1 MDAKPVPFDSR
12 AFLKT
17 LTTRPGIYRMLD
29 GEGSVLYVGKAGNL
43 KKRVSSYF
51 RKTGLNAK
59 TRVLVDQI
67 IDVEVTVTGT
77 EAEALL
83 LESNLIKQYRPRYNV
98 LLRDDKSYPYI
109 YLSSE
114 QDFPR
119 LCLHRGAR
127 RKKGRYFGPFPSA
140 GSVRESLHLLQKLFK
155 VRQCEDSF
163 FANRSRPCLQYQ
175 IKRCTAPCVGLIDVD
190 QYAADVSHTVLFLE
204 GRSSQV
210 IDGLVAD
217 MEAAATIQN
226 YEQAAVYRDQIAS
239 LRRVQEKQYISNE
252 RGDADIVACL
262 TDKGSACVQVFYIRG
277 GRNLGN
283 AVFFPK
289 IPLETTAAAVLS
301 AFLPQ
306 YYLGKDVPSE
316 LLLSHTLEDAGLLA
330 EVLSTHAGHRV
341 ALHSNVRGDRAQWIK
356 MALSNAGLALTAHIN
371 TRKGFTG
378 RMQSL
383 TVALGLDEMP
393 ERIEC
398 FDISHTSGESTVASC
413 VVFGL
418 EGPLKSDYRRFNIRD
433 IQAGDDYGAMEQA
446 LTRRY
451 TRLKKGEGKLPDLLL
466 IDGGKGQVSS
476 ACRALEELQITEV
489 RIVGVAKGPGRKP
502 GLETLHIPDQANA
515 LTLTAESP
523 ALHLIQQVRDEAHR
537 FAITGHRQRRAKTR
551 NTSPLEHIPGV
562 GPKRRQQLLRQLGG
576 LREVARAGVD
586 DLARL
591 KGINHRLAQQIYDAF
606 HGE

>member
-1 MDAKPVPFDSR
+1 MDREPVAFDHK

-17 LTTRPGIYRMLD
+17 LTTRPGVYRMLD
-29 GEGSVLYVGKAGNL
+29 HDGTILYVGKAGDL
-43 KKRVSSYF
+43 KKRVTSYF
-51 RKTGLNAK
+51 RKSGLSVK
-59 TRVLVDQI
+59 TRLLVEQI
-67 IDVEVTVTGT
+67 VDIEVTVTRT

-83 LESNLIKQYRPRYNV
+83 LESNLIKQHRPRYNI

-127 RKKGRYFGPFPSA
+127 RRKGRYFGPYPSA
-140 GSVRESLHLLQKLFK
+140 LSVRDSLHLLQKLFR

-175 IKRCTAPCVGLIDVD
+175 IKRCAAPCVGLIDQT
-190 QYAADVSHTVLFLE
+190 QYAADVERTVMFLE
-204 GRSSQV
+204 GRSSEV
-210 IDGLVAD
+210 IDGLVAE
-217 MEAAATIQN
+217 MESAAAARE
-226 YEQAAVYRDQIAS
+226 YEQAAVCRDLIAS
-239 LRRVQEKQYISNE
+239 LSRVQEKQYISNQG
-252 RGDADIVACL
+252 GDVDIVACL
-262 TDKGSACVQVFYIRG
+262 TEKGSACVQVFYIRG

-289 IPLETTAAAVLS
+289 VPLETSAADVLS

-306 YYLGKDVPSE
+306 YYLGKDVPGE
-316 LLLSHTLEDAGLLA
+316 VLLSHALEDD
-330 EVLSTHAGHRV
+330 EVLSKVLGEHAGHRV
-341 ALHSNVRGDRAQWIK
+341 RVRANVRGDRAQWVR
-356 MALSNAGLALTAHIN
+356 MALSNAELALTTHIN
-371 TRKGFTG
+371 TRKGFSG
-378 RMQSL
+378 RLQSL
-383 TVALGLDEMP
+383 TEALGLDEVP

-433 IQAGDDYGAMEQA
+433 IQPGDDYGAMEQA

-451 TRLKKGEGKLPDLLL
+451 TRLKKGEGKLPDILF

-476 ACRALEELQITEV
+476 ACKALEELQVTDV
-489 RIVGVAKGPGRKP
+489 RIIGVAKGPGRKP
-502 GLETLHIPDQANA
+502 GLETLYIPGRSTAV
-515 LTLTAESP
+515 TLLADSP

-537 FAITGHRQRRAKTR
+537 FAITGHRQRRARTR
-551 NTSPLEHIPGV
+551 STSPLEHIPGV
-562 GPKRRQQLLRQLGG
+562 GPKRRQQLLQQLGG

-586 DLARL
+586 ELARI
-591 KGINHRLAQQIYDAF
+591 KGINRRLAQQIYDAF

>member
-1 MDAKPVPFDSR
+1 MDREPVAFDHK

-17 LTTRPGIYRMLD
+17 LTTRPGVYRMLD
-29 GEGSVLYVGKAGNL
+29 HDGTILYVGKAGDL
-43 KKRVSSYF
+43 KKRVTSYF
-51 RKTGLNAK
+51 RKSGLSVK
-59 TRVLVDQI
+59 TRLLVEQI
-67 IDVEVTVTGT
+67 VDIEVTVTRT

-83 LESNLIKQYRPRYNV
+83 LESNLIKQHRPRYNI

-127 RKKGRYFGPFPSA
+127 RRKGRYFGPYPSA
-140 GSVRESLHLLQKLFK
+140 LSVRDSLHLLQKLFR

-175 IKRCTAPCVGLIDVD
+175 IKRCAAPCVGLIDQT
-190 QYAADVSHTVLFLE
+190 QYAADVERTVMFLE
-204 GRSSQV
+204 GRSSEV
-210 IDGLVAD
+210 IDGLVAE
-217 MEAAATIQN
+217 MESAAAARE
-226 YEQAAVYRDQIAS
+226 YEQAAVCRDLIAS
-239 LRRVQEKQYISNE
+239 LSRVQEKQYISNQG
-252 RGDADIVACL
+252 GDVDIVACL
-262 TDKGSACVQVFYIRG
+262 TEKGSACVQVFYIRG

-289 IPLETTAAAVLS
+289 VPLETSAADVLS

-306 YYLGKDVPSE
+306 YYLGKDVPGE
-316 LLLSHTLEDAGLLA
+316 VLLSHALEDD
-330 EVLSTHAGHRV
+330 EVLSKVLGEHAGHRV
-341 ALHSNVRGDRAQWIK
+341 RVRANVRGDRAQWIK
-356 MALSNAGLALTAHIN
+356 MALSNAELALTTHIN
-371 TRKGFTG
+371 TRKGFSG
-378 RMQSL
+378 RLQSL
-383 TVALGLDEMP
+383 TEALGLDEVP

-433 IQAGDDYGAMEQA
+433 IQPGDDYGAMEQA

-451 TRLKKGEGKLPDLLL
+451 TRLKKGEGKLPDILF

-476 ACRALEELQITEV
+476 ACKALEELQVTDV
-489 RIVGVAKGPGRKP
+489 RIIGVAKGPGRKP
-502 GLETLHIPDQANA
+502 GLETLYIPGRSTAV
-515 LTLTAESP
+515 TLLADSP

-537 FAITGHRQRRAKTR
+537 FAITGHRQRRARTR
-551 NTSPLEHIPGV
+551 STSPLEHIPGV
-562 GPKRRQQLLRQLGG
+562 GPKRRQQLLQQLGG

-586 DLARL
+586 ELARI
-591 KGINHRLAQQIYDAF
+591 KGINRRLAQQIYDAF

>member
-1 MDAKPVPFDSR
+1 MERELVAFDHK

-17 LTTRPGIYRMLD
+17 LTTRPGVYRMLD
-29 GEGSVLYVGKAGNL
+29 HDGTILYVGKAGDL
-43 KKRVSSYF
+43 KKRVTSYF
-51 RKTGLNAK
+51 RKSGLSVK
-59 TRVLVDQI
+59 TRLLVEQI
-67 IDVEVTVTGT
+67 VDIEVTVTRT

-83 LESNLIKQYRPRYNV
+83 LESNLIKQHRPRYNI

-127 RKKGRYFGPFPSA
+127 RRKGRYFGPYPSA
-140 GSVRESLHLLQKLFK
+140 LSVRDSLHLLQKLFR

-175 IKRCTAPCVGLIDVD
+175 IKRCAAPCVGLIDQT
-190 QYAADVSHTVLFLE
+190 QYAADVERTVMFLE
-204 GRSSQV
+204 GRSSEV
-210 IDGLVAD
+210 IDGLVAE
-217 MEAAATIQN
+217 MESAAAARE
-226 YEQAAVYRDQIAS
+226 YEQAAVCRDLIAS
-239 LRRVQEKQYISNE
+239 LSRVQEKQYISNQG
-252 RGDADIVACL
+252 GDVDIVACL
-262 TDKGSACVQVFYIRG
+262 TEKGSACVQVFYIRG

-289 IPLETTAAAVLS
+289 VPLETSAADVLS

-306 YYLGKDVPSE
+306 YYLGKDVPGE
-316 LLLSHTLEDAGLLA
+316 VLLSHALEDD
-330 EVLSTHAGHRV
+330 EVLSKVLGEHAGHRV
-341 ALHSNVRGDRAQWIK
+341 RLRANVRGDRAQWVR
-356 MALSNAGLALTAHIN
+356 MALSNAELALATHIN
-371 TRKGFTG
+371 TRKGFSG
-378 RMQSL
+378 RLQSL
-383 TVALGLDEMP
+383 TEALGLDEVP

-433 IQAGDDYGAMEQA
+433 IQPGDDYGAMEQA

-451 TRLKKGEGKLPDLLL
+451 TRLKKGEGKLPDILF

-476 ACRALEELQITEV
+476 ACKALEELQVTDV
-489 RIVGVAKGPGRKP
+489 RIIGVAKGPGRKP
-502 GLETLHIPDQANA
+502 GLETLYIPGRSTAV
-515 LTLTAESP
+515 TLLADSP

-537 FAITGHRQRRAKTR
+537 FAITAHRQRRARTR
-551 NTSPLEHIPGV
+551 STSPLEHIPGV
-562 GPKRRQQLLRQLGG
+562 GPKRRQQLLQQLGG

-586 DLARL
+586 ELARI
-591 KGINHRLAQQIYDAF
+591 KGINRRLAQQIYDAF

>member
-1 MDAKPVPFDSR
+1 MDREPVAFDHK

-17 LTTRPGIYRMLD
+17 LTTRPGVYRMLD
-29 GEGSVLYVGKAGNL
+29 HDGTILYVGKAGDL
-43 KKRVSSYF
+43 KKRVTSYF
-51 RKTGLNAK
+51 RKSGLSVK
-59 TRVLVDQI
+59 TRLLVEQI
-67 IDVEVTVTGT
+67 VDIEVTVTRT

-83 LESNLIKQYRPRYNV
+83 LESNLIKQHRPRYNI

-127 RKKGRYFGPFPSA
+127 RRKGRYFGPYPSA
-140 GSVRESLHLLQKLFK
+140 LSVRDSLHLLQKLFR

-175 IKRCTAPCVGLIDVD
+175 IKRCAAPCVGLIDQP
-190 QYAADVSHTVLFLE
+190 QYAADVERTVMFLE
-204 GRSSQV
+204 GRSSEV
-210 IDGLVAD
+210 IDGLVAE
-217 MEAAATIQN
+217 MESAAAARE
-226 YEQAAVYRDQIAS
+226 YEQAAVCRDLIAS
-239 LRRVQEKQYISNE
+239 LSRVQEKQYISNQG
-252 RGDADIVACL
+252 GDVDIVACL
-262 TDKGSACVQVFYIRG
+262 TEKGSACVQVFYIRG

-289 IPLETTAAAVLS
+289 VPLENSAADVLS

-306 YYLGKDVPSE
+306 YYLGKDVPGE
-316 LLLSHTLEDAGLLA
+316 VLLSHALEDD
-330 EVLSTHAGHRV
+330 EVLSKVLGEHAGHRV
-341 ALHSNVRGDRAQWIK
+341 RVRANVRGDRAQWVR
-356 MALSNAGLALTAHIN
+356 MALSNAELALATHIN
-371 TRKGFTG
+371 TRKGFSG
-378 RMQSL
+378 RLQSL
-383 TVALGLDEMP
+383 TEALELDEVP

-398 FDISHTSGESTVASC
+398 FDISHTSGEATVASC

-433 IQAGDDYGAMEQA
+433 IQPGDDYGAMEQA

-451 TRLKKGEGKLPDLLL
+451 TRLKKGEGKLPDILF

-476 ACRALEELQITEV
+476 ACKALEELQVTDV
-489 RIVGVAKGPGRKP
+489 RIIGVAKGPGRKP
-502 GLETLHIPDQANA
+502 GLETLYIPGRSTAV
-515 LTLTAESP
+515 TLLADSP

-537 FAITGHRQRRAKTR
+537 FAITGHRQRRARTR
-551 NTSPLEHIPGV
+551 STSPLEHIPGV
-562 GPKRRQQLLRQLGG
+562 GPKRRQQLLQQLGG

-586 DLARL
+586 ELARI
-591 KGINHRLAQQIYDAF
+591 KGINRRLAQQIYDAF

>member
-1 MDAKPVPFDSR
+1 MDREPVAFDHK

-17 LTTRPGIYRMLD
+17 LTTRPGVYRMLD
-29 GEGSVLYVGKAGNL
+29 HDGTILYVGKAGDL
-43 KKRVSSYF
+43 KKRVTSYF
-51 RKTGLNAK
+51 RKSGLSVK
-59 TRVLVDQI
+59 TRLLVEQI
-67 IDVEVTVTGT
+67 VDIEVTVTRT

-83 LESNLIKQYRPRYNV
+83 LESNLIKQHRPRYNI

-127 RKKGRYFGPFPSA
+127 RRKGRYFGPYPSA
-140 GSVRESLHLLQKLFK
+140 LSVRDSLHLLQKLFR

-175 IKRCTAPCVGLIDVD
+175 IKRCAAPCVGLIDQP
-190 QYAADVSHTVLFLE
+190 QYAADVERTVMFLE
-204 GRSSQV
+204 GRSSEV
-210 IDGLVAD
+210 IDGLVAE
-217 MEAAATIQN
+217 MESAAAARE
-226 YEQAAVYRDQIAS
+226 YEQAAVCRDLIAS
-239 LRRVQEKQYISNE
+239 LSRVQEKQYISNQG
-252 RGDADIVACL
+252 GDVDIVACL
-262 TDKGSACVQVFYIRG
+262 TEKGSACVQVFYIRG

-289 IPLETTAAAVLS
+289 VPLENSAADVLS

-306 YYLGKDVPSE
+306 YYLGKDVPGE
-316 LLLSHTLEDAGLLA
+316 VLLSHALEDD
-330 EVLSTHAGHRV
+330 EVLSKVLGEHAGHRV
-341 ALHSNVRGDRAQWIK
+341 RVRANVRGDRAQWVR
-356 MALSNAGLALTAHIN
+356 MALSNAELALATHIN
-371 TRKGFTG
+371 TRKGFSG
-378 RMQSL
+378 RLQSL
-383 TVALGLDEMP
+383 TEALGLDEVP

-398 FDISHTSGESTVASC
+398 FDISHTSGEATVASC

-433 IQAGDDYGAMEQA
+433 IQPGDDYGAMEQA

-451 TRLKKGEGKLPDLLL
+451 TRLKKGEGKLPDILF

-476 ACRALEELQITEV
+476 ACKALEELQVTDV
-489 RIVGVAKGPGRKP
+489 RIIGVAKGPGRKP
-502 GLETLHIPDQANA
+502 GLETLYIPGRSTAV
-515 LTLTAESP
+515 TLLADSP

-537 FAITGHRQRRAKTR
+537 FAITGHRQRRARTR
-551 NTSPLEHIPGV
+551 STSPLEHIPGV
-562 GPKRRQQLLRQLGG
+562 GPKRRQQLLQQLGG

-586 DLARL
+586 ELARI
-591 KGINHRLAQQIYDAF
+591 KGINRRLAQQIYDAF